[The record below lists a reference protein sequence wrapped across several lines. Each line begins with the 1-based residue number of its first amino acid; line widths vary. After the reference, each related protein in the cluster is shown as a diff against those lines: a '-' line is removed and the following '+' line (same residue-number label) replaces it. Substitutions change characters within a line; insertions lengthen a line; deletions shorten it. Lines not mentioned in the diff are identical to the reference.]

1 MIDITCYI
9 GVAENDIL
17 VPNEDL
23 RLENKTI
30 TDYFR
35 IGSTI
40 EGSPHDINL
49 TFDISRLAKGN
60 IGSNYYGLYD
70 LNKALDNLLKID
82 GTISPNAIGLI
93 FAHCFKDETGVY
105 GMMFDGGFRGG
116 GDSYKKVQRQ
126 GCAVFIDAINKNFP
140 NNAAN
145 AKDQMVFTAIHELGH
160 VFNLWH
166 IEDPNSLSFM
176 SQSDPG
182 NLYGHNAYH
191 FHGDHI
197 KFLARCSFDEHVKP
211 GGSNWGDRG
220 TGYTGETEGYKNA
233 GRRPTGIEM
242 LIDIEPRE
250 FFRFEPIQM
259 DLLIR
264 SKPGTS
270 RSKTIPRQVD
280 PGYDNFIIWITDP
293 NGERRRYKPTA
304 MYCKN
309 FQTINISPDTP
320 YSRDITLFG
329 QRGGYTFHETGVH
342 RIQVVFRL
350 SDYEALHSNE
360 IEVNVL
366 SEVIRDRAC
375 EDLYAALAVPPVA
388 EMMFYKNGDITSSAV
403 KHAKEIVA
411 RYHRTSAAAGF
422 HYAFGRAVLRRSE
435 NTLTERQSKKDL
447 IRMAL
452 LHLNRALD
460 HSSLSSHRKRLA
472 TKFIEDHHD
481 LSRRASVKEGVT
493 KPLGRSSK
501 RKKKER

>member
-9 GVAENDIL
+9 GVAKDDIL
-17 VPNEDL
+17 LTNEDL
-23 RLENKTI
+23 RLERKTI
-30 TDYFR
+30 TDYFQ

-40 EGSPHDINL
+40 EGSLYDINL
-49 TFDISRLAKGN
+49 TFDTSRLEKGS
-60 IGSNYYGLYD
+60 IGKDYYGLYE
-70 LNKALDNLLKID
+70 LNNALDNLLKID
-82 GTISPNAIGLI
+82 GMISPNAIGLI
-93 FAHCFKDETGVY
+93 FAHCLLNETGVY
-105 GMMFDGGFRGG
+105 GVMFDGGFRGG
-116 GDSYKKVQRQ
+116 GDIYKKVQRQ
-126 GCAVFIDAINKNFP
+126 GCAVFIDAINKDFP
-140 NNAAN
+140 NNVAN

-166 IEDPNSLSFM
+166 IDNPTSFM
-176 SQSDPG
+176 TESKQG
-182 NLYGHNAYH
+182 KLYGSNAYH
-191 FHGDHI
+191 FHRDHI
-197 KFLARCSFDEHVKP
+197 KFLARCSSDEHVKP

-220 TGYTGETEGYKNA
+220 PGYTGKTEGYKDS

-270 RSKTIPRQVD
+270 RGKTIPRQVD
-280 PGYDNFIIWITDP
+280 PGYESFVIWITDP

-304 MYCKN
+304 MYSKN
-309 FQTINISPDTP
+309 FQTINIKPDTP

-342 RIQVVFRL
+342 RIQAELRL
-350 SDYEALHSNE
+350 SDYEVLRSSE

-366 SEVIRDRAC
+366 PEVIGDRAC
-375 EDLYAALAVPPVA
+375 EDLRTALTVPPIA
-388 EMMFYKNGDITSSAV
+388 KMMFYKAGDIESTAT

-422 HYAFGRAVLRRSE
+422 HYAFGRAALRRSE

-452 LHLNRALD
+452 LHLNKALD
-460 HSSLSSHRKRLA
+460 HPGLSSHRKRLA
-472 TKFIEDHHD
+472 AKFIEDHREP
-481 LSRRASVKEGVT
+481 LRRPVSD
-493 KPLGRSSK
+493 
-501 RKKKER
+501 KERVSKSIGGITKEKKRE